1 VRRDPKGRWGS
12 PAGPST
18 VLVLLAVLLSG
29 CAVGEPDVS
38 ATPRRELAARPEASA
53 GTPVAP
59 RPSSTASAAPTAP
72 GPSASE
78 GTDPRPP
85 GAAATTAPTVARP
98 QPVAAPAGEGPYRAV
113 GSLTDLRDDH
123 GREGP
128 SYADVVGVL
137 LEDDGT
143 RLRATVRMGGAVP
156 LRTATAEVLGVG
168 VDLYDRSGEFE
179 SDYQLFADGG
189 DDGWFAY
196 LSTPEGFVRYPGRF
210 QITGDQLVFT
220 VPWSAVGGRRDGWT
234 KAFADWARDGGG
246 TLGGNATAN
255 DRAPLAG
262 SVGYR
267 IG

>member
-1 VRRDPKGRWGS
+1 M
-12 PAGPST
+12 
-18 VLVLLAVLLSG
+18 LLALLLSG
-29 CAVGEPDVS
+29 CTVGEPDVS
-38 ATPRRELAARPEASA
+38 PTPRRELAVRPEPVVTTAAAAPPASS
-53 GTPVAP
+53 AP
-59 RPSSTASAAPTAP
+59 AAPTAP
-72 GPSASE
+72 GPSASA
-78 GTDPRPP
+78 GTGPRPQ
-85 GAAATTAPTVARP
+85 GATATAAPPVSRP
-98 QPVAAPAGEGPYRAV
+98 EPVAAPAGEGPYRAV
-113 GSLTDLRDDH
+113 GTVTDPGRDH
-123 GREGP
+123 GTQGP
-128 SYADVVGVL
+128 AYADVVGVL

-210 QITGDQLVFT
+210 QIIGDQLVFT

-246 TLGGNATAN
+246 TVGGNATAN

-262 SVGYR
+262 TVGYQL
-267 IG
+267 G